1 MYIKREHVYQA
12 RFGLLTV
19 KTTTPLLFTSSKERP
34 TEENKKE
41 KRKFCSLGILARQG
55 EYKVPSAVQ
64 GPTAQCRCSGAVIFF
79 TPTQSRE
86 VLQPADLKYEINGT
100 VAEGYHRSGAKALR
114 LRVFWLERIEREY
127 HLRQERPSAYLQG
140 KSAHLRTSIH
150 FEPSQ
155 YALLVQSTS
164 RKEKMDLSSR
174 RGRLRAYSTRSKFL
188 MEMRPV

>member
-19 KTTTPLLFTSSKERP
+19 KTTTPLLFKSSKERP

-55 EYKVPSAVQ
+55 DYKVPSAVQ

-100 VAEGYHRSGAKALR
+100 VAEGYHRSGAQA
-114 LRVFWLERIEREY
+114 
-127 HLRQERPSAYLQG
+127 LRQERPSAYLQG

-174 RGRLRAYSTRSKFL
+174 RGRLRAFSTRSKFL